1 MSPARK
7 TFVWI
12 ATIGLAAGLAVG
24 VVELIAPNAAS
35 VTLNDTDM
43 TGLAGFVVAT
53 AIGLVVGVVLGLIIG
68 AIVKL
73 ATRGARPAAPP
84 GTSGN
89 PPGA

>member
-12 ATIGLAAGLAVG
+12 ASIGFVAGLLVG
-24 VVELIAPNAAS
+24 AVELVAPNMAS

-43 TGLAGFVVAT
+43 TGFAGFVVAT
-53 AIGLVVGVVLGLIIG
+53 AIGLVVGVALGLIAG

-73 ATRGARPAAPP
+73 ATRGSRPPP
-84 GTSGN
+84 GEIGRN
-89 PPGA
+89 PPSA